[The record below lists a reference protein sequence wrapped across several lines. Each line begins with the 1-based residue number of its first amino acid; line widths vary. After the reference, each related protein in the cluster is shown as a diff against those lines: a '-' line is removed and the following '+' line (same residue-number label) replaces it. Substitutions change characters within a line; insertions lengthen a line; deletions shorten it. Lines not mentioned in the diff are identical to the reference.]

1 MDTQGAC
8 ESLSVTLTRGR
19 LVDRVA
25 HRRDYWP
32 DGYSLE
38 ESSDMIGTTISHYRI
53 LEKLGEGGM
62 GVVYLAQDT
71 RLERLVALKFLPP
84 ELSDASEA
92 RQRFITEARAASA
105 LNHPNVAT
113 VYDIGEAEFR
123 SFIAMEFVE
132 GETLKSRLKAGRLSI
147 EQVKAIGLQIAEGLQ
162 AAHSKGVVHRDIK
175 PDNLLLTRQGHIK
188 IMDFGV
194 AKLGNGLGMTRT
206 GTTVGT
212 LAYMSPE
219 QLVAED
225 VDNRSDLWSF
235 GVVLYEMLTG
245 ELPFRRGSEAAII
258 YEILNRDHTP
268 LEVHRSDV
276 PPTLRAVISQL
287 LQKDPAM
294 RPASA
299 AEVIARL
306 RGTGVPAAAS
316 APAKTIAVLYFEN
329 LSSEKESDYFC
340 AGITEDIIT
349 DLSKVRD
356 LRVVPRTEVLPFRN
370 KEVNTRQVGD
380 ALRVSYILE
389 GSVRK
394 AGSRIRITAQL
405 VNTRDGYPVWADRFD
420 GLVDDIFDLQNE
432 ASTKIVEAL
441 KVSLTEAEKESLAKK
456 PTDDL
461 RAYDF
466 YMRGREYL
474 NRRGRKN
481 TEAAIRMFENA
492 LGIDADFAAAFSG
505 LGEACAS
512 MYEWYDGRSH
522 WLARAIEMNQEAL
535 ARDPG
540 AVEVQFGI
548 AMVYSHQGRVADAKR
563 ALLTV
568 LESNPQYV
576 PACMRLG
583 MLAERSGDLQSASAW
598 YRRAAELQPHDDD
611 PWRYLAALY
620 RKLDQLEAANEAALK
635 VIEITSRKLE
645 ASMEDVVLLSRL
657 GEAYARFGG
666 KEETHAILKRVV
678 ELDPTDGQALYNCAC
693 AHALLGE
700 RTATLVSL
708 RRAYDNGFR
717 AVVHSVRADSAFDAL
732 RTHPEFGAFIAELQ

>member
-1 MDTQGAC
+1 
-8 ESLSVTLTRGR
+8 
-19 LVDRVA
+19 
-25 HRRDYWP
+25 
-32 DGYSLE
+32 
-38 ESSDMIGTTISHYRI
+38 MIGTTISHYRI

-62 GVVYLAQDT
+62 GVVYKAQDT

-84 ELSDASEA
+84 DLSDAPEA
-92 RQRFITEARAASA
+92 KQRFITEARAASA

-113 VYDIGEAEFR
+113 VYDIGEAELR
-123 SFIAMEFVE
+123 SFIAMELVE
-132 GETLKSRLKAGRLSI
+132 GETLKSRLKADRLTI
-147 EQVKAIGLQIAEGLQ
+147 EQVKAMGLQIAEGLQ
-162 AAHSKGVVHRDIK
+162 AAHAKGIVHRDIK
-175 PDNLLLTRQGHIK
+175 PDNLLLTRDGHVK

-194 AKLGNGLGMTRT
+194 AKVSNGGSLTRT

-235 GVVLYEMLTG
+235 GVVLYEMLAG

-258 YEILNRDHTP
+258 YEILNRDPTP
-268 LEVHRSDV
+268 LETHRADV
-276 PPTLRAVISQL
+276 PPTLRSVISQL
-287 LQKDPAM
+287 LQKDPAA

-299 AEVIARL
+299 ADVIARL
-306 RGTGVPAAAS
+306 RGTGVPTVAS

-349 DLSKVRD
+349 DLSKLRD
-356 LRVVPRTEVLPFRN
+356 LRVVPRSDVLPFRN
-370 KEVNTRQVGD
+370 KEVNTRQIGD
-380 ALRVSYILE
+380 ALRVNYILE

-405 VNTRDGYPVWADRFD
+405 VNARDGYPIWADRFD

-432 ASTKIVEAL
+432 ASQKIVDAL

-492 LGIDADFAAAFSG
+492 LSIDADFAAAFSAM
-505 LGEACAS
+505 GEACAS

-535 ARDPG
+535 ARDPSSL
-540 AVEVQFGI
+540 EVQFGV
-548 AMVYSHQGRVADAKR
+548 AMVYAHQGRLADAKR
-563 ALLTV
+563 ALLSI
-568 LESNPQYV
+568 LESDPQYY
-576 PACMRLG
+576 PAYMRLG
-583 MLAERSGDLQSASAW
+583 MLAERAGDAELQSALAW
-598 YRRAAELQPHDDD
+598 YRRAAELRPHDDE
-611 PWRYLAALY
+611 PWRYLAGLH
-620 RKLDQLEAANEAALK
+620 RKLGQVEAAHEAALK

-645 ASMEDVVLLSRL
+645 ATLDDVVVTSRL
-657 GEAYARFGG
+657 AEGYARYGG
-666 KEETHAILKRVV
+666 KEETHAILKRVLQ
-678 ELDPTDGQALYNCAC
+678 LDPTDGQALYHSAC
-693 AHALLGE
+693 AYALLGE
-700 RTATLVSL
+700 RNATLASL
-708 RRAYDNGFR
+708 RSAYDNGFR
-717 AVVHSVRADSAFDAL
+717 AVAHSVRTDSAFDSL
-732 RTHPEFGAFIAELQ
+732 RSQSEFHAFIAELR

>member
-1 MDTQGAC
+1 
-8 ESLSVTLTRGR
+8 
-19 LVDRVA
+19 
-25 HRRDYWP
+25 
-32 DGYSLE
+32 
-38 ESSDMIGTTISHYRI
+38 MIGTTVSHYRI

-62 GVVYLAQDT
+62 GVVYKAQDT

-84 ELSDASEA
+84 DLTDVPEA
-92 RQRFITEARAASA
+92 KQRFITEARAASA

-113 VYDIGEAEFR
+113 VYDIGEADLR
-123 SFIAMEFVE
+123 SFIAMELVE

-147 EQVKAIGLQIAEGLQ
+147 EQVKAIGLQIAEGLH
-162 AAHSKGVVHRDIK
+162 AAHSKGIVHRDIK
-175 PDNLLLTRQGHIK
+175 PDNLLFTRDGHIK

-194 AKLGNGLGMTRT
+194 AKLGNGGMTRT

-225 VDNRSDLWSF
+225 VDSRSDLWSF
-235 GVVLYEMLTG
+235 GVVLYEMVAG
-245 ELPFRRGSEAAII
+245 EQPFRRGSEAAVI
-258 YEILNRDHTP
+258 YEILNKEPAP
-268 LEVHRSDV
+268 LEVHRPDV

-299 AEVIARL
+299 ADVMARL

-356 LRVVPRTEVLPFRN
+356 LRVVPRSDVLPFRN
-370 KEVNTRQVGD
+370 KEVNTRQIGD
-380 ALRVSYILE
+380 ALRVNYILE

-394 AGSRIRITAQL
+394 AGTRIRITAQL
-405 VNTRDGYPVWADRFD
+405 VSARDGYQVWADRFD

-432 ASTKIVEAL
+432 ASNKIVEAL

-456 PTDDL
+456 PTGDL

-492 LGIDADFAAAFSG
+492 LAIDADFAAAFSG

-540 AVEVQFGI
+540 SVEVQFGVAI
-548 AMVYSHQGRVADAKR
+548 VYTHQGRIADAKR
-563 ALLTV
+563 ALTSV
-568 LESNPQYV
+568 LEANPEYV

-583 MLAERSGDLQSASAW
+583 MLAERNGEGDLQSALTW
-598 YRRAAELQPHDDD
+598 FRRAAELRPQDDD
-611 PWRYLAALY
+611 PWRYLAGVY
-620 RKLDQLEAANEAALK
+620 WKLGKVEAAHEAALK

-645 ASMEDVVLLSRL
+645 ASMDDVVLLSRL
-657 GEAYARFGG
+657 AEGYARYGG
-666 KEETHAILKRVV
+666 KEETHAVLKRVL
-678 ELDPTDGQALYNCAC
+678 ELDPADGQALYNCAC

-717 AVVHSVRADSAFDAL
+717 AVAHSVRADSAFDAM
-732 RTHPEFGAFIAELQ
+732 RSHPDFQSFIAELQ

>member
-1 MDTQGAC
+1 
-8 ESLSVTLTRGR
+8 
-19 LVDRVA
+19 
-25 HRRDYWP
+25 
-32 DGYSLE
+32 
-38 ESSDMIGTTISHYRI
+38 MIGTTISHYYI

-62 GVVYLAQDT
+62 GIVYKAQDT
-71 RLERLVALKFLPP
+71 RLERLVALKFLPSD
-84 ELSDASEA
+84 LSDAPEA
-92 RQRFITEARAASA
+92 KQRFITEARAASA

-113 VYDIGEAEFR
+113 VYDIGEAERR
-123 SFIAMEFVE
+123 SFIAMELVE

-147 EQVKAIGLQIAEGLQ
+147 EQVKAMGLEIAEGLL
-162 AAHSKGVVHRDIK
+162 AAHAKGIVHRDIK
-175 PDNLLLTRQGHIK
+175 PDNLLLTRDGHIK

-194 AKLGNGLGMTRT
+194 AKLGTGLGMTRT

-219 QLVAED
+219 QLVADD
-225 VDNRSDLWSF
+225 VDSRSDLWSL
-235 GVVLYEMLTG
+235 GVVLYDMLTG
-245 ELPFRRGSEAAII
+245 ELPFRRGSEAAVI
-258 YEILNRDHTP
+258 YEILNKDPIP
-268 LEVHRSDV
+268 LEVHRPDV
-276 PPTLRAVISQL
+276 PPTLRAVVSQL

-299 AEVIARL
+299 AEVVARL
-306 RGTGVPAAAS
+306 RGTGVPAASS
-316 APAKTIAVLYFEN
+316 APAKTIAVMYFDN
-329 LSSEKESDYFC
+329 MSSEKESDYFC

-356 LRVVPRTEVLPFRN
+356 LRVVPRTDVLPFRN

-380 ALRVSYILE
+380 ALRVNYILE

-405 VNTRDGYPVWADRFD
+405 VNARDGFQVWADRFD

-432 ASTKIVEAL
+432 ASSKIVEAL

-492 LGIDADFAAAFSG
+492 LSIDADFAAAFSA

-535 ARDPG
+535 SRDPG
-540 AVEVQFGI
+540 SVEVQFGV
-548 AMVYSHQGRVADAKR
+548 AMVYCHQGRLGDAKR
-563 ALLTV
+563 ALHAV
-568 LESNPQYV
+568 LEANPEYV

-583 MLAERSGDLQSASAW
+583 ILAERNGEGDLQSALTW
-598 YRRAAELQPHDDD
+598 FRRAAELRPHDDD
-611 PWRYLAALY
+611 PWRYLAGLH
-620 RKLDQLEAANEAALK
+620 RKLGQVAASHEAALK

-645 ASMEDVVLLSRL
+645 ESMDDVVLLSRL
-657 GEAYARFGG
+657 AEGYARYGG
-666 KEETHAILKRVV
+666 KEETHAVLKRVL
-678 ELDPTDGQALYNCAC
+678 ELDPADGQALYNCAC

-700 RTATLVSL
+700 RNATLVAL

-717 AVVHSVRADSAFDAL
+717 AVAHSVRADSAFDAM
-732 RTHPEFGAFIAELQ
+732 RSHPEFHAFIGELQ

>member
-1 MDTQGAC
+1 M
-8 ESLSVTLTRGR
+8 
-19 LVDRVA
+19 
-25 HRRDYWP
+25 
-32 DGYSLE
+32 
-38 ESSDMIGTTISHYRI
+38 
-53 LEKLGEGGM
+53 
-62 GVVYLAQDT
+62 
-71 RLERLVALKFLPP
+71 
-84 ELSDASEA
+84 EL
-92 RQRFITEARAASA
+92 
-105 LNHPNVAT
+105 
-113 VYDIGEAEFR
+113 
-123 SFIAMEFVE
+123 VE
-132 GETLKSRLKAGRLSI
+132 GETLKSRLKGGKLPI
-147 EQVKAIGLQIAEGLQ
+147 EQVKSIGLQIAEGLQ
-162 AAHSKGVVHRDIK
+162 AAHSKGIVHRDIK
-175 PDNLLLTRQGHIK
+175 PDNLLLTRDGRVN

-194 AKLGNGLGMTRT
+194 AKLGNGGLTRT

-225 VDNRSDLWSF
+225 VDSRSDLWSF
-235 GVVLYEMLTG
+235 GVVLYEMLAG
-245 ELPFRRGSEAAII
+245 ELPFRRGSEAAVI
-258 YEILNRDHTP
+258 YEILNRDPTP
-268 LEVHRSDV
+268 LDVHRADV
-276 PPTLRAVISQL
+276 PPTMRSVISQL
-287 LQKDPAM
+287 LQKDPSM

-299 AEVIARL
+299 ADVISRL
-306 RGTGVPAAAS
+306 RGTGVPSGQFAAV
-316 APAKTIAVLYFEN
+316 PAKTIAVLYFEN

-356 LRVVPRTEVLPFRN
+356 LRVVPRTDVLPFRN
-370 KEVNTRQVGD
+370 KEVNTRQVAD
-380 ALRVSYILE
+380 ALRVNYILE

-405 VNTRDGYPVWADRFD
+405 VNAGDGYHVWADRFD
-420 GLVDDIFDLQNE
+420 GLVDDIFELQNE
-432 ASTKIVEAL
+432 ASHKIVEAL
-441 KVSLTEAEKESLAKK
+441 KISLTEKEKESLAKK

-474 NRRGRKN
+474 NRRGKKN

-522 WLARAIEMNQEAL
+522 WLARAVEMNQEAL

-540 AVEVQFGI
+540 SVEVQFGI
-548 AMVYSHQGRVADAKR
+548 AMVYSHQGRVSDAKR
-563 ALLTV
+563 ALLAV
-568 LESNPQYV
+568 LETDPQFV

-583 MLAERSGDLQSASAW
+583 ILAERSSGDLQSALTW
-598 YRRAAELQPHDDD
+598 YLRAAEIRPHDDD

-620 RKLDQLEAANEAALK
+620 RKLGQVEAANDAALK

-645 ASMEDVVLLSRL
+645 ASLDDVVLLSRL

-666 KEETHAILKRVV
+666 PEETHALLKRAL
-678 ELDPTDGQALYNCAC
+678 ELDPSDGQALYISAC

-700 RTATLVSL
+700 RTATLVAL

-717 AVVHSVRADSAFDAL
+717 AVVHSVRSESAFDGM
-732 RTHPEFGAFIAELQ
+732 RGHPEFQAFIAQLQ

>member
-1 MDTQGAC
+1 
-8 ESLSVTLTRGR
+8 
-19 LVDRVA
+19 
-25 HRRDYWP
+25 
-32 DGYSLE
+32 
-38 ESSDMIGTTISHYRI
+38 
-53 LEKLGEGGM
+53 
-62 GVVYLAQDT
+62 
-71 RLERLVALKFLPP
+71 
-84 ELSDASEA
+84 
-92 RQRFITEARAASA
+92 
-105 LNHPNVAT
+105 VAT
-113 VYDIGEAEFR
+113 VYDIGEADLR
-123 SFIAMEFVE
+123 SFIAMELVE

-147 EQVKAIGLQIAEGLQ
+147 EDVKAMGLQIAEGLQ
-162 AAHSKGVVHRDIK
+162 AAHSKGIVHRDIK
-175 PDNLLLTRQGHIK
+175 PDNLLLTPNGRIK

-194 AKLGNGLGMTRT
+194 AKLGSGLGMTRT

-225 VDNRSDLWSF
+225 VDSRSDLWSF
-235 GVVLYEMLTG
+235 GVVLYEMLAG
-245 ELPFRRGSEAAII
+245 ELPFRRGGEAAVI
-258 YEILNRDHTP
+258 YEILNRDPTP
-268 LEVHRSDV
+268 LETHRPDV
-276 PPTLRAVISQL
+276 PPTLRSVVSNL

-299 AEVIARL
+299 ADVIARL
-306 RGTGVPAAAS
+306 RGTGVPSATS

-349 DLSKVRD
+349 DLSKLRD
-356 LRVVPRTEVLPFRN
+356 LRVVPRTDVLPFRN
-370 KEVNTRQVGD
+370 REVNTRQVGD
-380 ALRVSYILE
+380 ALRVNYILE

-394 AGSRIRITAQL
+394 AGNRIRITAQL
-405 VNTRDGYPVWADRFD
+405 INARDGYQLWADRFD

-432 ASTKIVEAL
+432 ASHKIVDAL

-474 NRRGRKN
+474 SRRGRRN

-492 LGIDADFAAAFSG
+492 LSIDADFAAAFSA

-512 MYEWYDGRSH
+512 MYEWYDGRPH

-540 AVEVQFGI
+540 SVEVQFGV
-548 AMVYSHQGRVADAKR
+548 AMVYCHQGRLTEANR
-563 ALLTV
+563 TLLAV
-568 LESNPQYV
+568 LEANPQYA

-583 MLAERSGDLQSASAW
+583 ILAERNGGADLQSALAW
-598 YRRAAELQPHDDD
+598 YRRAAELRPHDDD
-611 PWRYLAALY
+611 PWRYLAGLH
-620 RKLDQLEAANEAALK
+620 RRLGHIEAAHEAALK

-645 ASMEDVVLLSRL
+645 TSMDDVVLLSRL
-657 GEAYARFGG
+657 AEGYARYGG
-666 KEETHAILKRVV
+666 KAETHAVLKRVL
-678 ELDPTDGQALYNCAC
+678 ELDPTDGQVLYTCAC

-700 RTATLVSL
+700 RTATLGSL

-717 AVVHSVRADSAFDAL
+717 AVAHSVRSDSAFDAM
-732 RTHPEFGAFIAELQ
+732 RTHPEFQAFIAELQ

>member
-1 MDTQGAC
+1 
-8 ESLSVTLTRGR
+8 
-19 LVDRVA
+19 
-25 HRRDYWP
+25 
-32 DGYSLE
+32 
-38 ESSDMIGTTISHYRI
+38 MIGTTISHYRI

-62 GVVYLAQDT
+62 GVVYKAQDL

-84 ELSDASEA
+84 DLEETSEA
-92 RQRFITEARAASA
+92 KQRFITEARAASS

-113 VYDIGEAEFR
+113 VYDIGEAEFC
-123 SFIAMEFVE
+123 SFIAMELVE
-132 GETLKSRLKAGRLSI
+132 GETLKSRLKGDRLTI
-147 EQVKAIGLQIAEGLQ
+147 EQVKTMGLQIAEGLQ
-162 AAHSKGVVHRDIK
+162 AAHAKGIVHRDIK
-175 PDNLLLTRQGHIK
+175 PDNLLLTVNGHIK

-194 AKLGNGLGMTRT
+194 AKVAGGSMTRT

-235 GVVLYEMLTG
+235 GVVLYQMLTG
-245 ELPFRRGSEAAII
+245 ELPFRRGTEAAVI
-258 YEILNRDHTP
+258 YEILNRDPTP
-268 LEVHRSDV
+268 LEEYRSDV

-287 LQKDPAM
+287 LQKDPAA

-299 AEVIARL
+299 ADVIARL

-349 DLSKVRD
+349 DLSKLRD
-356 LRVVPRTEVLPFRN
+356 LRVVPRSDVLPFRN
-370 KEVNTRQVGD
+370 KEVNTRQIGD
-380 ALRVSYILE
+380 ALRVNYILE

-405 VNTRDGYPVWADRFD
+405 VNARDGYPVWADRFD

-432 ASTKIVEAL
+432 ASQKIVDAL
-441 KVSLTEAEKESLAKK
+441 KVSLTEAEKESLARK

-466 YMRGREYL
+466 FMRGREYL
-474 NRRGRKN
+474 NKRGRKN

-492 LGIDADFAAAFSG
+492 LGIDADFAAAFSAM
-505 LGEACAS
+505 GEACAS

-522 WLARAIEMNQEAL
+522 WLARAVELNQEAL
-535 ARDPG
+535 ARDPSSLD
-540 AVEVQFGI
+540 VQFGI
-548 AMVYSHQGRVADAKR
+548 AMVYAHQGRLADAKR
-563 ALLTV
+563 ALLAI
-568 LESNPQYV
+568 LQSDPQYY

-583 MLAERSGDLQSASAW
+583 MLAERAGDSELQSAVTW
-598 YRRAAELQPHDDD
+598 YRRAAELHPHDDD
-611 PWRYLAALY
+611 PWRYLAGLY
-620 RKLDQLEAANEAALK
+620 RKLGQVEAAHEAALK

-645 ASMEDVVLLSRL
+645 ASIDDVVVTSRL
-657 GEAYARFGG
+657 AEGYARYGG
-666 KEETHAILKRVV
+666 KEETHAILKRVLQ
-678 ELDPTDGQALYNCAC
+678 LDPTDGQALYHSAC
-693 AHALLGE
+693 AYALLGE
-700 RTATLVSL
+700 RNATLASL
-708 RRAYDNGFR
+708 RSAYDNGFR
-717 AVVHSVRADSAFDAL
+717 AVAHAVRADSAFDAL
-732 RTHPEFGAFIAELQ
+732 RSQSEFQAFIAELR

>member
-1 MDTQGAC
+1 MRYAGFAARVPYVAAC
-8 ESLSVTLTRGR
+8 GTAG
-19 LVDRVA
+19 DIDH
-25 HRRDYWP
+25 HRARCLP
-32 DGYSLE
+32 G
-38 ESSDMIGTTISHYRI
+38 SDAMIGTTISHYRI

-62 GVVYLAQDT
+62 GVVYKAQDT

-84 ELSDASEA
+84 DVSDVPDAK
-92 RQRFITEARAASA
+92 QRFITEARAASA

-113 VYDIGEAEFR
+113 VYDIGEADSR
-123 SFIAMEFVE
+123 SFIAMELVE

-147 EQVKAIGLQIAEGLQ
+147 EDVKAMGLQIAEGLQ
-162 AAHSKGVVHRDIK
+162 AAHSKGIVHRDIK
-175 PDNLLLTRQGHIK
+175 PDNLLLTRNGRIK

-194 AKLGNGLGMTRT
+194 AKLGSGLGMTRT

-212 LAYMSPE
+212 LAYVSPE

-225 VDNRSDLWSF
+225 VDSRSDLWSF
-235 GVVLYEMLTG
+235 GVVLYEMLAG
-245 ELPFRRGSEAAII
+245 ELPFRRGGEAAVI
-258 YEILNRDHTP
+258 YEILNRDPTP
-268 LEVHRSDV
+268 LEVHRPDV
-276 PPTLRAVISQL
+276 PPTLRSVVSNL

-294 RPASA
+294 RPGSA
-299 AEVIARL
+299 ADVIARL
-306 RGTGVPAAAS
+306 RGTGVPSAAS

-356 LRVVPRTEVLPFRN
+356 LRVVPRTDVLPFRN
-370 KEVNTRQVGD
+370 KEVNTRQVAD
-380 ALRVSYILE
+380 ALRVNYILE

-405 VNTRDGYPVWADRFD
+405 INARDGFQLWADRFD

-432 ASTKIVEAL
+432 ASRKIVDAL

-456 PTDDL
+456 PTGDL

-474 NRRGRKN
+474 NRRGRRN

-492 LGIDADFAAAFSG
+492 LSIDADFAAAFSA

-512 MYEWYDGRSH
+512 MYEWYDGRPH

-535 ARDPG
+535 ARDP
-540 AVEVQFGI
+540 ASVDVQFGV
-548 AMVYSHQGRVADAKR
+548 AMVYCHQGRLADANR
-563 ALLTV
+563 TLLAV
-568 LESNPQYV
+568 LEANPQYV
-576 PACMRLG
+576 PAYMRLG
-583 MLAERSGDLQSASAW
+583 ILAERSGGGDLQSALTW
-598 YRRAAELQPHDDD
+598 FRRAAELRPHDDD
-611 PWRYLAALY
+611 PWRYLAGVH
-620 RKLDQLEAANEAALK
+620 RKLGQVAAADEAALK

-645 ASMEDVVLLSRL
+645 ESMDDVVLLSRL
-657 GEAYARFGG
+657 AEGYARYGG
-666 KEETHAILKRVV
+666 KEETHAVLKRVL

-700 RTATLVSL
+700 RNATFVAL

-717 AVVHSVRADSAFDAL
+717 AVAHSVRVDSAFDAM
-732 RTHPEFGAFIAELQ
+732 RSHAEFQAFIGELQ